1 VTASS
6 ALLTLAGKEERR
18 MSEENLSQHPVPATS
33 LYDLLQHLTRMTTSL
48 ERVWSEGLETESAR
62 SARAEAKQVWQ
73 SFNVTFKRWTEY
85 AFSLREQAG
94 LEPVII
100 EEFPVQ
106 DTGLGRLSIDP
117 VTPERRH
124 YQLQIAAMY
133 AFQDL
138 MEILQALDHPNAW
151 ELRLPTGS
159 VETWWEAGAFSL
171 IRRRARS
178 LARIL
183 KLSDEALQATLR
195 ESSAEAD
202 VIGSYSQPSLWA
214 DPLTSAFDLVNA
226 GNYDSALPQLL
237 AALRATLAQSLSAAA
252 NDLPVPLAPSIADID
267 VLSSVSQHVPLL
279 EAACE
284 RLGRGLLLDPGVAVP
299 LAKELLSRIQEL
311 AVNPPTAEQLAP
323 LGDRQSQPPDD

>member
-1 VTASS
+1 
-6 ALLTLAGKEERR
+6 
-18 MSEENLSQHPVPATS
+18 MSEENPAQHPAPATS
-33 LYDLLQHLTRMTTSL
+33 LYDLLHHLSSMTTAL

-73 SFNVTFKRWTEY
+73 SFTSALTGWTQY
-85 AFSLREQAG
+85 VDSVRRQAG

-106 DTGLGRLSIDP
+106 DTGLKRLSLDP
-117 VTPERRH
+117 DTPEWRY

-138 MEILQALDHPNAW
+138 GESIQAMDNPTASK
-151 ELRLPTGS
+151 LRLPTGS

-178 LARIL
+178 LASIL
-183 KLSDEALQATLR
+183 KLGEEALQATLR
-195 ESSAEAD
+195 ENSAGPGE
-202 VIGSYSQPSLWA
+202 IGSYSQPSLWV
-214 DPLTSAFDLVNA
+214 DPLMSAFDLVNA

-237 AALRATLAQSLSAAA
+237 AALRATLAQSLSVAA
-252 NDLPVPLAPSIADID
+252 NDLPPPLAPTIADID
-267 VLSSVSQHVPLL
+267 ALSSVSQHVPLL
-279 EAACE
+279 EEACG
-284 RLGRGLLLDPGVAVP
+284 RLGKGFLVDPGVAVP
-299 LAKELLSRIQEL
+299 LAKELLPRLQEL

-323 LGDRQSQPPDD
+323 LSDRKSRAPDD

>member
-1 VTASS
+1 
-6 ALLTLAGKEERR
+6 
-18 MSEENLSQHPVPATS
+18 
-33 LYDLLQHLTRMTTSL
+33 MTTSL
-48 ERVWSEGLETESAR
+48 ERVWSEGLEIESAQR
-62 SARAEAKQVWQ
+62 ARAEAKQVWQ

-85 AFSLREQAG
+85 TFSLREQAG
-94 LEPVII
+94 LGPVTI

-106 DTGLGRLSIDP
+106 DTGLERLSLDP
-117 VTPERRH
+117 DTAERRF

-133 AFQDL
+133 GVLDL
-138 MEILQALDHPNAW
+138 NESLLALDDPTAS
-151 ELRLPTGS
+151 EVRLPTGS

-195 ESSAEAD
+195 ENSAEAD
-202 VIGSYSQPSLWA
+202 EIGSYSQPTLWV
-214 DPLTSAFDLVNA
+214 DPLMSAFDLVNA

-267 VLSSVSQHVPLL
+267 VLSLVSQHVSLL

-284 RLGRGLLLDPGVAVP
+284 RMGKGLLLDPGVAVP
-299 LAKELLSRIQEL
+299 LAKELLPRIQEL
-311 AVNPPTAEQLAP
+311 AFNPPTAEQLASLSGSP
-323 LGDRQSQPPDD
+323 G